1 MKHVLAWLVWWL
13 AFSGLW
19 LLLVGRW
26 NREQVVAAAIA
37 GAVAG
42 AAAEFGRSRTG
53 FSAPL
58 PLCVLAAAPSAL
70 GMVVVDFGILAWA
83 LLASLGR
90 RRIVRGQIVERK
102 LPRERTWTVLFATL
116 SPNAYVVDLDL
127 RRSRVLLHDLVP
139 YRKSESPL

>member
-1 MKHVLAWLVWWL
+1 
-13 AFSGLW
+13 
-19 LLLVGRW
+19 
-26 NREQVVAAAIA
+26 
-37 GAVAG
+37 
-42 AAAEFGRSRTG
+42 
-53 FSAPL
+53 
-58 PLCVLAAAPSAL
+58 
-70 GMVVVDFGILAWA
+70 MVVVDFGILAWA

-102 LPRERTWTVLFATL
+102 LPRERTWTVLLATL